1 MTGSR
6 PPSLAGRAI
15 LALVLL
21 IGFYVLAV
29 AIAVVLLYLPYAEWV
44 YAGQLHIKLA
54 LFCIIGAIVILW
66 SLLPR
71 WDRFVPPGPKIDLQ
85 RHRRLAELVQRVSS
99 ATQQSMPSEVYVV
112 PQVNAWVAQRGGVLG
127 LGSKRV
133 MGLGLPLMSRLTV
146 TQFAAVL
153 AHEFGHYHGG
163 DTALG
168 PWIYRTRA
176 AIGRTLAN
184 LGEHSSI
191 LQLPF
196 EWYGNLFLRITHAIS
211 RAQEFAADA
220 LAARVVGSAALVQG
234 LKAIH
239 ASSIGFAGFW
249 QHEYGPLL
257 ENGFRAPFQRGF
269 DAFMASPTVANSVAT
284 AVAQEIEAGKVD
296 PYDTHPPLRER
307 IAAVGAETDQPG
319 WDDRAAALSLLED
332 VPGIEQELVTFLVGQ
347 GTASKLTS
355 IAWEDVPGQ
364 VWAPAWRNV
373 AGKNRDRLR
382 GVTPELLTQLTPNHR
397 NLAVA
402 LHLAARP
409 DVAGNQHMAN
419 AAFIFGASLAT
430 ALLDRG
436 WQVRVEPGQPVVL
449 SRGSTEIRPFDIW
462 SEICNGSTTQAAW
475 RELLDANDLA
485 AIELSSVAGEP
496 TTRK

>member
-15 LALVLL
+15 LALALL

-29 AIAVVLLYLPYAEWV
+29 AVAAGLLYLPYAEWV
-44 YAGQLHIKLA
+44 YVGRLHLKLL
-54 LFCIIGAIVILW
+54 LFCGVGAIVILW

-71 WDRFVPPGPKIDLQ
+71 WDRFDPPGPKIDLQ

-99 ATQQSMPSEVYVV
+99 ATRQSMPSEVYVV

-196 EWYGNLFLRITHAIS
+196 EWYGSLFLRITHAIS
-211 RAQEFAADA
+211 RAQELAADA
-220 LAARVVGSAALVQG
+220 LAARVVGSVALVQG
-234 LKAIH
+234 LKTIH
-239 ASSIGFAGFW
+239 AASIGFVGFW
-249 QHEYGPLL
+249 QQEYGPLL
-257 ENGFRAPFQRGF
+257 DSGYRAPFQHGF
-269 DAFMASPTVANSVAT
+269 DAFMASPAVASSLAS

-307 IAAVGAETDQPG
+307 IAAVGAQTDQPG
-319 WDDRAAALSLLED
+319 WEDRAAALSLLDD
-332 VPGIEQELVTFLVGQ
+332 VPVIEQELLTFILGQ

-355 IAWEDVPGQ
+355 IGWEDAPLR
-364 VWAPAWRNV
+364 VWAPAWRNL
-373 AGKNRDRLR
+373 AAQNSDRLR
-382 GVTPELLTQLTPNHR
+382 GVTPELLARVTPDHR

-409 DVAGNQHMAN
+409 EVAGDQHIAN
-419 AAFIFGASLAT
+419 AAGIFGASLAT

-436 WQVRVEPGQPVVL
+436 WRARVEPGHPVAL
-449 SRGSTEIRPFDIW
+449 SRGGTEIRPFEIW

-475 RELLDANDLA
+475 REWLDANDLA
-485 AIELSSVAGEP
+485 AIDLSTVAAKP
-496 TTRK
+496 TPVL